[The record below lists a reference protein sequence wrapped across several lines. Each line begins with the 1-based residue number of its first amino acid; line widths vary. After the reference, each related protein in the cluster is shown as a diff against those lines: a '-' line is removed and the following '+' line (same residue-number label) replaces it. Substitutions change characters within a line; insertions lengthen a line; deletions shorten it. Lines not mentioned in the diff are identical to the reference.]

1 MYLKIWNK
9 SSGYIISEGGDATQ
23 ALTPHVADSE
33 TTEEED
39 FYGSDEEVILKTPQD
54 PITRKDIRELI
65 NCWEEKFKKI
75 TEGVRALE
83 IGMHDVHTHLDV
95 VMRENRTRE
104 NAQVTTNKQMKS
116 IQEALAHFM
125 DTYDPAR
132 RAPVSIAVKSC
143 APTMDTP
150 CVRTCVEPRAATM
163 STPITPPGAPP
174 KFRSEFSL
182 SPVNQATPAET
193 MRVDRGRDL
202 NERPTHESGN
212 GIGGNTQ
219 ITMNTSSAM
228 NNTATRNASSPKL
241 PIFDGTVSAHFRPWL
256 IQFEA
261 IARHQ
266 CWTSGEKVVH
276 LVASLTGPAA
286 NMLIGM
292 TMGQLD
298 DYAFLAARL
307 SHRYDPPER
316 EEAHRAELRVRTRC
330 RNESADEFAENLKN
344 LAQRAYPNADQ
355 NMLDNLVVERFREGH
370 NNIELNKH
378 LCLYPLQ
385 DLIGA
390 CVRFELGTRA
400 YKPNEGMYTVK
411 GNDPIELSFDEV
423 ARAAHANCA
432 INYAHG

>member
-1 MYLKIWNK
+1 M
-9 SSGYIISEGGDATQ
+9 SEGGDVTQ

-54 PITRKDIRELI
+54 PITRKDIRELV

-83 IGMHDVHTHLDV
+83 IGMHDVHTHMDV
-95 VMRENRTRE
+95 VMRENRARE

-150 CVRTCVEPRAATM
+150 IRTCVQPRAPTM

-219 ITMNTSSAM
+219 LTMNTSSGL
-228 NNTATRNASSPKL
+228 NNTATRNASSPKV

-266 CWTSGEKVVH
+266 CWTSGEKVVR
-276 LVASLTGPAA
+276 LVASLTCPAA

-298 DYAFLAARL
+298 DYAFLAVRL
-307 SHRYDPPER
+307 SRRYDPPER
-316 EEAHRAELRVRTRC
+316 EEAHRAELRERTRR

-370 NNIELNKH
+370 NNIELKKH
-378 LCLYPLQ
+378 
-385 DLIGA
+385 
-390 CVRFELGTRA
+390 VELGMRA
-400 YKPNEGMYTVK
+400 YKPNKGMYTVK
-411 GNDPIELSFDEV
+411 GNDPTELSFDEV
-423 ARAAHANCA
+423 ARTARKLGYQLRPWVDRQEN
-432 INYAHG
+432 

>member
-1 MYLKIWNK
+1 M
-9 SSGYIISEGGDATQ
+9 SEGCDVTH

-39 FYGSDEEVILKTPQD
+39 FYGRDEVILKMPQD
-54 PITRKDIRELI
+54 PITRKNIRELI

-83 IGMHDVHTHLDV
+83 IGTHDVHTHMDV
-95 VMRENRTRE
+95 VMRENCARE

-132 RAPVSIAVKSC
+132 RAPVSIAEKSC

-150 CVRTCVEPRAATM
+150 IRTCVQPRAPTM

-193 MRVDRGRDL
+193 MRVDL

-212 GIGGNTQ
+212 GIGGSTQ
-219 ITMNTSSAM
+219 LTMNTSSGL
-228 NNTATRNASSPKL
+228 NNTATRNASSPKV
-241 PIFDGTVSAHFRPWL
+241 PIFDGTVSAHFRPRL

-266 CWTSGEKVVH
+266 CWMSEEKVVC

-307 SHRYDPPER
+307 SRRYDPPER
-316 EEAHRAELRVRTRC
+316 EEAHRAELRARTR
-330 RNESADEFAENLKN
+330 RQNESADEFAENLKN
-344 LAQRAYPNADQ
+344 LAQRAYPNVDQ

-370 NNIELNKH
+370 NDISNSKSTYVYTHQL
-378 LCLYPLQ
+378 
-385 DLIGA
+385 D
-390 CVRFELGTRA
+390 
-400 YKPNEGMYTVK
+400 YKT
-411 GNDPIELSFDEV
+411 
-423 ARAAHANCA
+423 
-432 INYAHG
+432 

>member
-1 MYLKIWNK
+1 M
-9 SSGYIISEGGDATQ
+9 SEGGDATQ

-54 PITRKDIRELI
+54 PITHKDIRELI

-75 TEGVRALE
+75 TDRHARRPYTYGRGNE
-83 IGMHDVHTHLDV
+83 
-95 VMRENRTRE
+95 RE
-104 NAQVTTNKQMKS
+104 S
-116 IQEALAHFM
+116 HFM

-150 CVRTCVEPRAATM
+150 IRTCAEPRAPTM
-163 STPITPPGAPP
+163 STSITPPGAPP

-182 SPVNQATPAET
+182 SPVNQATPVET
-193 MRVDRGRDL
+193 IRIDRGQDL

-219 ITMNTSSAM
+219 LTMNTSSAM
-228 NNTATRNASSPKL
+228 NNTATRNASSPKV

-266 CWTSGEKVVH
+266 CWTSGEKVVR

-298 DYAFLAARL
+298 NYAFLAAHL

-316 EEAHRAELRVRTRC
+316 EEAHRAELRACTRH

-370 NNIELNKH
+370 NNIKLKKH
-378 LCLYPLQ
+378 LCLYPSTGLQ

-390 CVRFELGTRA
+390 CVRFETHVELETRA
-400 YKPNEGMYTVK
+400 YKPNEGMYMVK
-411 GNDPIELSFDEV
+411 GNDPT
-423 ARAAHANCA
+423 
-432 INYAHG
+432 